1 MCLLSNEPWDYDAK
15 HAAAAAEHRAEAVAT
30 GDAQW
35 SAYIGGLIWCLMMIT
50 C

>member
-30 GDAQW
+30 GDAQ
-35 SAYIGGLIWCLMMIT
+35 
-50 C
+50 